1 MPEAISSSPL
11 EMAPKLTG
19 IQGLFTCL
27 RFAKKKLIE
36 MLVDPTKASENGYK
50 LQGQQSSSQLV
61 LARSGP
67 FKFCCTQFGFR
78 FRFAWPSKDATYTA

>member
-1 MPEAISSSPL
+1 VFIEISAQTYISIYIVFFLKSREQRAGLMPEAISSSPL

-36 MLVDPTKASENGYK
+36 MLVDPTKASEK
-50 LQGQQSSSQLV
+50 WL
-61 LARSGP
+61 
-67 FKFCCTQFGFR
+67 
-78 FRFAWPSKDATYTA
+78 

>member
-36 MLVDPTKASENGYK
+36 MLVDPTKASEK
-50 LQGQQSSSQLV
+50 WL
-61 LARSGP
+61 
-67 FKFCCTQFGFR
+67 
-78 FRFAWPSKDATYTA
+78 